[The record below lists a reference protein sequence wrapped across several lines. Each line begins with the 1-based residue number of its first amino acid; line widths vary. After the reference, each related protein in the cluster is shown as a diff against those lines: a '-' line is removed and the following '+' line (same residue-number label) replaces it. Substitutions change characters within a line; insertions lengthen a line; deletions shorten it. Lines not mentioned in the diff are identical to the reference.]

1 MPGVR
6 RVIRRIGGGIGQA
19 LRARWG
25 VFAAVGAAVLV
36 LDILVPVLVLSI
48 ARTPVDY
55 FMVNPWLSNLPG
67 YVASGKGPLTERLG
81 RAWELAL
88 FWFSANGAFGI
99 DWGFAVSA
107 ADLARFALTAALIG
121 AYFALWVHRRGRGGL
136 PGWRPTVGQQGGI
149 LGAVGSVFG
158 VATGGCSVMGCGA
171 PVIPVV
177 GLAFVGLSSGT
188 LAWLSQLST
197 VATALVIG
205 GMALGVVYLAWRV
218 GDAPPHPAL
227 SPSGGEGTRAP
238 SPLWGRG

>member
-1 MPGVR
+1 MHGAR
-6 RVIRRIGGGIGQA
+6 RVIGSIGRRIGGGIGQA

-25 VFAAVGAAVLV
+25 VFAAVGAAVLA

-48 ARTPVDY
+48 ARKPVDY

-67 YVASGKGPLTERLG
+67 YLVSGKGPLTERLG

-88 FWFSANGAFGI
+88 FWFSANGVFGI
-99 DWGFAVSA
+99 EWGFAVSA
-107 ADLARFALTAALIG
+107 ADLARFALTAALVG
-121 AYFALWVHRRGRGGL
+121 AYFALWVHRRDRGGS
-136 PGWRPTVGQQGGI
+136 PGWRPTVGQQGGM

-158 VATGGCSVMGCGA
+158 MATGGCTVMGCGA

-197 VATALVIG
+197 VATPLVIG
-205 GMALGVVYLAWRV
+205 GMALGVGYLAWRV
-218 GDAPPHPAL
+218 GDPP
-227 SPSGGEGTRAP
+227 E
-238 SPLWGRG
+238 

>member
-1 MPGVR
+1 MHGVR
-6 RVIRRIGGGIGQA
+6 RVLEGIGQA

-25 VFAAVGAAVLV
+25 VFAAVGAAVFL
-36 LDILVPVLVLSI
+36 LDILVPVLVLSV
-48 ARTPVDY
+48 ARKPVDY

-67 YVASGKGPLTERLG
+67 YLASGKGLLPERLG

-88 FWFSANGAFGI
+88 FWFSANGIFGI
-99 DWGFAVSA
+99 EWGFAVSA

-121 AYFALWVHRRGRGGL
+121 TYFALWVHRRVRGGA
-136 PGWRPTVGQQGGI
+136 PGWRPTVGQQGGM

-158 VATGGCSVMGCGA
+158 VATGGCTVMGCGA

-188 LAWLSQLST
+188 LAWLSQLSI
-197 VATALVIG
+197 VATPLVIG

-218 GDAPPHPAL
+218 GGVP
-227 SPSGGEGTRAP
+227 E
-238 SPLWGRG
+238 

>member
-1 MPGVR
+1 MHGVR
-6 RVIRRIGGGIGQA
+6 RVLEGIGQA

-25 VFAAVGAAVLV
+25 VFAAVGAAVFL
-36 LDILVPVLVLSI
+36 LDILVPVLVLSV
-48 ARTPVDY
+48 ARKPVDY

-67 YVASGKGPLTERLG
+67 YLASGKGLLPERLG

-88 FWFSANGAFGI
+88 FWFSANGIFGI
-99 DWGFAVSA
+99 EWGFAVSA

-121 AYFALWVHRRGRGGL
+121 AYFALWVHRRDRSGA
-136 PGWRPTVGQQGGI
+136 PGWRPTVGQQGGM

-158 VATGGCSVMGCGA
+158 VATGGCTVMGCGA

-188 LAWLSQLST
+188 LAWLSQLSI
-197 VATALVIG
+197 VATPVVIG

-218 GDAPPHPAL
+218 GGVP
-227 SPSGGEGTRAP
+227 E
-238 SPLWGRG
+238 

>member
-1 MPGVR
+1 MHGVR

-36 LDILVPVLVLSI
+36 LDILVPVLVLSV
-48 ARTPVDY
+48 ARKPVDY

-67 YVASGKGPLTERLG
+67 YLASGKGLLPERLG

-88 FWFSANGAFGI
+88 FWFSANGTFGI
-99 DWGFAVSA
+99 EWGFAVSA

-121 AYFALWVHRRGRGGL
+121 TYFAMWVHRRDRGGA
-136 PGWRPTVGQQGGI
+136 PGWRPTVGQQGGM

-197 VATALVIG
+197 VATPLVIG

-218 GDAPPHPAL
+218 GGV
-227 SPSGGEGTRAP
+227 SE
-238 SPLWGRG
+238 

>member
-1 MPGVR
+1 MHGVT
-6 RVIRRIGGGIGQA
+6 RVFAAIGVGIRQT

-25 VFAAVGAAVLV
+25 VFAAVSAAVLV

-48 ARTPVDY
+48 ARKPVDY

-67 YVASGKGPLTERLG
+67 YLASGKGPLTERLG

-88 FWFSANGAFGI
+88 FSANGTFGI
-99 DWGFAVSA
+99 EWGFAVSA

-121 AYFALWVHRRGRGGL
+121 GYFALWVHRRDRGGA
-136 PGWRPTVGQQGGI
+136 PGWRPTVGQQGGM

-158 VATGGCSVMGCGA
+158 VATGGCTVMGCGA

-197 VATALVIG
+197 VATPLVIG
-205 GMALGVVYLAWRV
+205 GMALGVGYLAWRV
-218 GDAPPHPAL
+218 GDDP
-227 SPSGGEGTRAP
+227 
-238 SPLWGRG
+238 